1 MAKSTKTKKV
11 NKIKAESYD
20 ENAELELELDEEVE
34 EDIYEE
40 DFNDEIDEEIEI
52 EEVEEKPKKRN
63 QQSKKQKEYEE
74 DFDDENSLIEDEEF
88 EDAKKTF
95 NREKTDKFMKIFNI
109 FFIFA
114 MIAMIIIAIDVIAIA
129 RYNKGPFFAI
139 PMKTYKDGGT
149 KEYYG
154 LGYKV
159 IKYNQIEGRR
169 DTQIGLW
176 GLDYNSTPYDI
187 QDIDLAI
194 EFQNNPQKTSEK
206 YYKQYIRISSKIK
219 TIDKEENKLILE
231 YTDPDGKY
239 TLQINCPMAGNL
251 EALNEYKEQQEL
263 KVKGTVY
270 KFALKTDEQ
279 SNAVYLNDCFAE

>member
-1 MAKSTKTKKV
+1 MAKTKKTNKV
-11 NKIKAESYD
+11 KKIKAEKYEEPTEIELEDEVEEESYD
-20 ENAELELELDEEVE
+20 E
-34 EDIYEE
+34 
-40 DFNDEIDEEIEI
+40 DFVDEI
-52 EEVEEKPKKRN
+52 EEDEVELEIEEKTSKTK
-63 QQSKKQKEYEE
+63 QQSKKQKNYE
-74 DFDDENSLIEDEEF
+74 EEF
-88 EDAKKTF
+88 EDEETLMEDEEYEDANKTF

-109 FFIFA
+109 FFVFA
-114 MIAMIIIAIDVIAIA
+114 MIAMIIIAIDVIAIS

-139 PMKTYKDGGT
+139 PTKTYKDGGT

-176 GLDYNSTPYDI
+176 NLKYDI
-187 QDIDLAI
+187 NPIDVQDIDLAI
-194 EFQNNPQKTSEK
+194 EFQNNPQYTSEK
-206 YYKQYIRISSKIK
+206 YYKQYIRINSKIK

-251 EALNEYKEQQEL
+251 EALNEYKEQQEI

-270 KFALKTDEQ
+270 KFALKTEEQ
-279 SNAVYLNDCFAE
+279 PNTVYLNDCFTE

>member
-1 MAKSTKTKKV
+1 MAKTKKTNKV
-11 NKIKAESYD
+11 KKIKAEKYEEPIEIELEDEVEEESYD
-20 ENAELELELDEEVE
+20 E
-34 EDIYEE
+34 
-40 DFNDEIDEEIEI
+40 DFVDEI
-52 EEVEEKPKKRN
+52 EEDEVELEIEDRKSKRK
-63 QQSKKQKEYEE
+63 QQSKKQKNYEE
-74 DFDDENSLIEDEEF
+74 EFEDEETLMEDEEY

-109 FFIFA
+109 FFVFA

-139 PMKTYKDGGT
+139 PTKTYKDGGT

-176 GLDYNSTPYDI
+176 NLKYDI
-187 QDIDLAI
+187 NPIDVQDIDLAI
-194 EFQNNPQKTSEK
+194 EFQNNPQYTSEK
-206 YYKQYIRISSKIK
+206 YYKQYIRINSKIK

-231 YTDPDGKY
+231 YTDPDGNEITIVDYKTNKKIDLKSY
-239 TLQINCPMAGNL
+239 FDNVTKKSQKMKFP
-251 EALNEYKEQQEL
+251 LNNI
-263 KVKGTVY
+263 
-270 KFALKTDEQ
+270 DI
-279 SNAVYLNDCFAE
+279 

>member
-1 MAKSTKTKKV
+1 MAKATKTKKV
-11 NKIKAESYD
+11 KKIKAEAYEEKD
-20 ENAELELELDEEVE
+20 ELELDDEIEEANY
-34 EDIYEE
+34 DE
-40 DFNDEIDEEIEI
+40 DFNDEIDDEVEFEEIE
-52 EEVEEKPKKRN
+52 EPTKRK
-63 QQSKKQKEYEE
+63 QQSKKQEEYDE
-74 DFDDENSLIEDEEF
+74 DNLMEDEEY

-109 FFIFA
+109 FFVFA
-114 MIAMIIIAIDVIAIA
+114 MIAMIIIAIDVISIA

-139 PMKTYKDGGT
+139 PTKTYKDGGT

-176 GLDYNSTPYDI
+176 SLKYDI
-187 QDIDLAI
+187 IPAEVQDVDLAI
-194 EFQNNPQKTSEK
+194 EFQNDPQKTSEK
-206 YYKQYIRISSKIK
+206 YYKQYIRIDSKIK

-251 EALNEYKEQQEL
+251 EALNEYEEQQKL

-270 KFALKTDEQ
+270 KFALKTEEQ
-279 SNAVYLNDCFAE
+279 SNTVYLNDCFAE